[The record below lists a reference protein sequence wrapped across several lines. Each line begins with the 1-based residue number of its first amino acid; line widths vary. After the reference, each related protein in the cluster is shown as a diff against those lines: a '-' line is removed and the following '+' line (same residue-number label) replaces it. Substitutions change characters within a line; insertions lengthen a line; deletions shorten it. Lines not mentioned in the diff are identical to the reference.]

1 MILKLARL
9 LSSFFRFLSPTC
21 LQSCAITS
29 TGRGNKCLMYDAWA
43 TFVSWTFPFSPST
56 FVPLY
61 FFFPLLTPGCDVLLF
76 WSCVQWL
83 VRCLLPPPPPISLPS
98 SLSLLL
104 RWWEC
109 LLLGDGARGEPNIF
123 PLLAFPRSDSLRT
136 TLDCMLFFLPLFFHH
151 TQLFRF
157 SFSVENSWGIL
168 GRFLLFLPV
177 WINRFR
183 FCVRALPSS
192 TYVSWFA
199 RNAHLFKFHKSPL

>member
-9 LSSFFRFLSPTC
+9 LSSFFRFLSLTC

-61 FFFPLLTPGCDVLLF
+61 FFSSFDSGLRCVAVLELCAVVG
-76 WSCVQWL
+76 S
-83 VRCLLPPPPPISLPS
+83 LPPPPPHLSSFFSISPFKMVGMPS
-98 SLSLLL
+98 PRGWCKRWAKHFSTFGLSPE
-104 RWWEC
+104 WQPEN
-109 LLLGDGARGEPNIF
+109 NIG
-123 PLLAFPRSDSLRT
+123 LHAF
-136 TLDCMLFFLPLFFHH
+136 FFLFFHH

-168 GRFLLFLPV
+168 GRFLLFLLV

-192 TYVSWFA
+192 T
-199 RNAHLFKFHKSPL
+199 